1 MTSDEEKEITDYGW
15 IDLERGSVSFAIS
28 ERVTITLQLEEVM
41 DFLNI
46 VTVVTE
52 TLKSVDGVTLGTYDH
67 EGETYEQFML
77 TPEES
82 DFN

>member
-1 MTSDEEKEITDYGW
+1 MTSPEEKEELDYGW
-15 IDLERGSVSFAIS
+15 IDLEKGSVSFAIS

-46 VTVVTE
+46 ITVVTE
-52 TLKSVDGVTLGTYDH
+52 TLKSVDGVTLGTYEH
-67 EGETYEQFML
+67 AGVTYEQFML